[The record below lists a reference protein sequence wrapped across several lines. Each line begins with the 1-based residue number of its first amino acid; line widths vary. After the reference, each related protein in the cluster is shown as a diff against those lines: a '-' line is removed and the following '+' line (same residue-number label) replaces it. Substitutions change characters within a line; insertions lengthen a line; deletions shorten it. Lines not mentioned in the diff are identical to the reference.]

1 MKLSQKG
8 SSKRVSHGLLTSRL
22 RTLDIL
28 IATARQVP
36 NRSSPMTGS
45 HSTLTW
51 DIAAMSAARSA
62 HSARRLRRQEG
73 DWGAPCTHVRTDPQF
88 RLWRPHSNH
97 RIGVEDTRGQP
108 GGVPTR
114 CQERL
119 EKALRRTCAEPN
131 RHVGGLDPG
140 HFKTWKIYPLAAGSS
155 EERENN
161 CQSVVTGRQCA
172 LRS

>member
-1 MKLSQKG
+1 VLRILLLPHYSAHQRNESAKAT
-8 SSKRVSHGLLTSRL
+8 KRVSHGLLTSKL

-73 DWGAPCTHVRTDPQF
+73 DCGAPCEHVRTDPNSASGILTQIIE
-88 RLWRPHSNH
+88 LGWKTL
-97 RIGVEDTRGQP
+97 GVS
-108 GGVPTR
+108 
-114 CQERL
+114 L
-119 EKALRRTCAEPN
+119 EEFQRALPRATGESVAPN
-131 RHVGGLDPG
+131 LCRAKPSCGW
-140 HFKTWKIYPLAAGSS
+140 TGS
-155 EERENN
+155 
-161 CQSVVTGRQCA
+161 GA
-172 LRS
+172 L